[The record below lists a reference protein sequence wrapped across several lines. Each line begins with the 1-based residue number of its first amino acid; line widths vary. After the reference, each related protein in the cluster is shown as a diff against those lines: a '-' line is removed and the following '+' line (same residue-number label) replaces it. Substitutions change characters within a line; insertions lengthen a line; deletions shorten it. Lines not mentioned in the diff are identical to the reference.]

1 MASKKNQEKQTNRTA
16 ASNSADMTSPASAS
30 ATTINRPT
38 KRTSPPGAKTAQ
50 HAGGN
55 GRTTGRRR
63 PVRAQSEPEHET
75 DEKIDEKKARPP
87 RYDFRGFEEKWRARW
102 EQSGIYRVDLRN
114 APRPYYN
121 LMMFPYPSAEGL
133 HVGNVYAFVG
143 SDIHGRFMA
152 AQGYDV
158 FEPMGFDAFG
168 IHSENFAIKRGLH
181 PRALTASNVERFRE
195 QQLKRIGNRFDWSH
209 EVNTTDPRYYK
220 WTQWIFTQL
229 FKAGLAER
237 KKAAVNWCPKDKTVL
252 ADEQVIAGR
261 CERCGTI
268 VERRELEQ
276 WFLKTT
282 VYADRLLKNLE
293 TLDWSERVKSAQH
306 NWIGRSE
313 GLEFEMAVTP
323 GNDATSSD
331 EQRVRVYTTRP
342 DTIYGVTF
350 VVLAPEHPLVDEITG
365 ADWREQVA
373 AYRADSVVR
382 RSASDATASGGR
394 PISGIFTGAHA
405 CHPLTGEQVPIWI
418 ADYVLMDYGT
428 GAIMAV
434 PAHDERDLAFAQAMG
449 LPVRPVVRPVDARGT
464 AVPAHGSA
472 DFSPSGRTPAFQSR
486 EPATPGVAF
495 TGYGVLVDSGPYT
508 GMTSEEAMQAITV
521 HFEAEGI
528 GKRTVHYQMRDWV
541 ISRQRYWGPP
551 IPIINCPDHGAV
563 AVPDDQLPVLLP
575 ELEDYLP
582 TGTGDSPLSK
592 IPEFVATT
600 CPICGKPARR
610 ETDVMDV
617 FLDSAWYFLRYPS
630 SDDDTQPWDPEITR
644 KWLPVAMYIGGAEHS
659 VLHLL
664 YTRFLT
670 MALHD
675 LGMLP
680 FEEPF
685 RRFRAHGL
693 IIKDGAKMAKS
704 AGNVINPD
712 DYIEMYGAD
721 VLRTYLMFMGPYEA
735 GGDFSDRGIG
745 GVVRF
750 LDRVWRLVTESG
762 LTAEDAKGAKQSQR
776 KEGRV
781 RTTEITKAPKT
792 HDADKPTRSSLRTS
806 ASSAN
811 SVVKSSGTPAVAMHT
826 AIKRV
831 SEDIPALKYNT
842 AIAALME
849 YVNALESQPSV
860 SREELRTLLVLLAP
874 FAPYITEELWE
885 RLGENGS
892 VHQQPWPAFD
902 EAVLRRTM
910 MTLVVQVDGRL
921 RDRIELPAD
930 ASAEEVRTAVLAAEK
945 VRRAIAGRSI
955 HDVIYVPGRL
965 ANVVTVG

>member
-1 MASKKNQEKQTNRTA
+1 MAGKKNQEQQPKQPNK
-16 ASNSADMTSPASAS
+16 ADE
-30 ATTINRPT
+30 
-38 KRTSPPGAKTAQ
+38 AKTADVTSLAPSTAATIIRPAKRASTPGANNAPR
-50 HAGGN
+50 AGGN
-55 GRTTGRRR
+55 GKLTARRA
-63 PVRAQSEPEHET
+63 PARAASKSKHET
-75 DEKIDEKKARPP
+75 DDTMDEKKARPP
-87 RYDFRGFEEKWRARW
+87 RYDFRRFEEKWRARW
-102 EQSGIYRVDLRN
+102 EESGIYRVDLRN

-168 IHSENFAIKRGLH
+168 IHSENFAIKRGVH
-181 PRALTASNVERFRE
+181 PRALTAANVERFRE
-195 QQLKRIGNRFDWSH
+195 RQLKRIGNRFDWSH

-282 VYADRLLKNLE
+282 AYADRLLNNLE
-293 TLDWSERVKSAQH
+293 TLDWSERVKSAQR

-323 GNDATSSD
+323 GYGATSSD
-331 EQRVRVYTTRP
+331 EHHVRVYTTRP

-350 VVLAPEHPLVDEITG
+350 VVLAPEHPLVDAITST
-365 ADWREQVA
+365 DRRDEVA
-373 AYRADSVVR
+373 TYRADAIVR
-382 RSASDATASGGR
+382 RSTSDASAAGGR
-394 PISGIFTGAHA
+394 PITGVFTGAHA
-405 CHPLTGEQVPIWI
+405 RHPLTGDQVPIWI

-434 PAHDERDLAFAQAMG
+434 PAHDERDLAFAEAMG
-449 LPVRPVVRPVDARGT
+449 LPVRQVVEPVDARGV
-464 AVPAHGSA
+464 AAPAHGSPA
-472 DFSPSGRTPAFQSR
+472 ANHPFSAH
-486 EPATPGVAF
+486 EEGVQGVRAESAAF

-508 GMTSEEAMQAITV
+508 NMTSQEAIQAIIER
-521 HFEAEGI
+521 FEAEGI
-528 GKRTVHYQMRDWV
+528 GKRTVHYQMRDWL

-551 IPIINCPDHGAV
+551 VPIIYCPDHGAV

-575 ELEDYLP
+575 ELEDYQP

-600 CPICGKPARR
+600 CPICGKPATR
-610 ETDVMDV
+610 ETDVMDN
-617 FLDSAWYFLRYPS
+617 FLDSGWYYLRYPS
-630 SDDDTQPWDPEITR
+630 SDDNTQAWDPEITR
-644 KWLPVAMYIGGAEHS
+644 TWLPVAMYIGGAEHS

-670 MALHD
+670 MALND
-675 LGMLP
+675 LGKLP

-712 DYIEMYGAD
+712 DYLETYGAD

-750 LDRVWRLVTESG
+750 LERVWRLGTQP
-762 LTAEDAKGAKQSQR
+762 TAQSSA
-776 KEGRV
+776 V
-781 RTTEITKAPKT
+781 
-792 HDADKPTRSSLRTS
+792 
-806 ASSAN
+806 ASS
-811 SVVKSSGTPAVAMHT
+811 AVAMHA

-849 YVNALESQPSV
+849 YVNALEAQPSV
-860 SREELRTLLVLLAP
+860 SRGELATLLVLLAP
-874 FAPYITEELWE
+874 FAPYISEELWQ
-885 RLGENGS
+885 RLGQTGS
-892 VHQQPWPAFD
+892 VHQQPWPAYN
-902 EAVLRRTM
+902 EAVLRRAV

-921 RDRIELPAD
+921 RDRIELPAE

-945 VRRAIAGRSI
+945 VRRAIAGRAI

-965 ANVVTVG
+965 TNVVTAD